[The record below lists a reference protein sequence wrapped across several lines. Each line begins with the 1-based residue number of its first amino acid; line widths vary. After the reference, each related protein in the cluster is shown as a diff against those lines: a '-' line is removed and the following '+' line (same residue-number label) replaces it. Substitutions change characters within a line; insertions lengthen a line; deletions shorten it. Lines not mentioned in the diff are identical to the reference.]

1 MSRKVSAEFAGT
13 LMLAMVVVG
22 SGIMGARLTSDVAV
36 ALIVNAVS
44 TVLALYLLIT
54 LLGPIS
60 GAHFNPAV
68 SLIELIQRRI
78 SAADFIAYVV
88 AQTAGAVVGVVG
100 AHTMYGLPPF
110 SVSTH
115 LRDGF
120 GMFLGEFVATAGLIF
135 LIMVLACRQQSHLT
149 AVAVAGWI
157 GSAYFFTSSTSF
169 ANPALTIA
177 RMFTETFAGI
187 AVSSVA
193 LFIFAQIAGSLAGF
207 VLAKVATAGS
217 SHSAQ

>member
-60 GAHFNPAV
+60 GAHFNPVV
-68 SLIELIQRRI
+68 SLIEFIQRRI
-78 SAADFIAYVV
+78 SAADCVAYAV

-100 AHTMYGLPPF
+100 AHTMYGLPLL

-115 LRDGF
+115 LRDGL

-135 LIMVLACRQQSHLT
+135 LIMVLASRQQSHLT
-149 AVAVAGWI
+149 AGAVACWI

-177 RMFTETFAGI
+177 RMFTDTFAGI

-193 LFIFAQIAGSLAGF
+193 LFILAQIAGSLAGL
-207 VLAKVATAGS
+207 VLARMATAES

>member
-100 AHTMYGLPPF
+100 AHTMYGLPLF

-135 LIMVLACRQQSHLT
+135 LIMVLASRQQSHLT

-169 ANPALTIA
+169 ANPALTFA

-187 AVSSVA
+187 AVASVA